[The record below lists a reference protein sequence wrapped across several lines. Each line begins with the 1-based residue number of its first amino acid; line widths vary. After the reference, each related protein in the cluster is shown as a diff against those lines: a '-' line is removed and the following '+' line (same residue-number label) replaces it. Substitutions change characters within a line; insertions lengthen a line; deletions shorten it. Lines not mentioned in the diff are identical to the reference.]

1 MLCVRM
7 SWFLWDEIHKVFLVL
22 CVSMSWF
29 LWDEM
34 HKVCFAC
41 CVCVCLGFCGMRCT
55 RCVFSVVCAFVL
67 CYVG

>member
-1 MLCVRM
+1 M

-34 HKVCFAC
+34 HKVCF
-41 CVCVCLGFCGMRCT
+41 
-55 RCVFSVVCAFVL
+55 
-67 CYVG
+67 